1 MYTRKKGPNIW
12 VVRRDERYSIRL
24 EGRAGFLIPPHTQRM
39 ATLIA
44 RLIARANGSE
54 LIVQGRTG
62 RIRAR
67 DSHGADR
74 FPPRG

>member
-12 VVRRDERYSIRL
+12 VVRRNGRFSIKE
-24 EGRAGFLIPPHTQRM
+24 EGRRGDLIPPQTQKV
-39 ATLIA
+39 AVTIG

-54 LIVQGRTG
+54 LIVQGTTG
-62 RIRAR
+62 RIRMR

>member
-1 MYTRKKGPNIW
+1 MYAKKKGPNVW
-12 VVRRDERYSIRL
+12 VVRHKSRFSIKE
-24 EGRAGFLIPPHTQRM
+24 EGRHGYLIPPQTQAL
-39 ATLIA
+39 ATTIG

-54 LIVQGRTG
+54 LIVQSRHG
-62 RIRAR
+62 RIRIR